1 MAEPTPFQAWKRQFL
16 KDYGFK
22 VINLIERLIKRFS
35 LVGDHRFFDPDTFD
49 WNALLEANA
58 PAIRQELDGVLELR
72 ENLPRFQDIST
83 DQVSIT
89 TDDKWRTFFLYGFG
103 FKAEKNTARCPE
115 TTRLV
120 EQVPGMMTA
129 FFSILA
135 PGKHIPAHRGPYAGV
150 LRYHLGLKVP
160 EPRQQCRIRVED
172 EFRHWEEGRGL
183 LFDDTYEHEVW
194 NDTDGERV
202 VLFMDVLRPL
212 PAPLAFLNK
221 LVIKAVALSPYIQD
235 AKKNQETW
243 EQRLEEAVAS

>member
-1 MAEPTPFQAWKRQFL
+1 MDAPKTFQERKRQFL

-22 VINLIERLIKRFS
+22 VINAIERVVKRYS
-35 LVGDHRFFDPDTFD
+35 LVGDHPFFDPDTFR
-49 WNALLEANA
+49 WNALLEANWE
-58 PAIRQELDGVLELR
+58 AIRAELDQVLTMR
-72 ENLPRFQDIST
+72 EELPRFQDIST
-83 DQVSIT
+83 DQTAIT
-89 TDDKWRTFFLYGFG
+89 TDDKWRTFFIYGFG
-103 FKAEKNTARCPE
+103 FKAEKNAARCPE

-120 EQVPGMMTA
+120 EQVPGMTTA

-135 PGKHIPAHRGPYAGV
+135 PGKHIPAHRGVYAGV

-160 EPRQQCRIRVED
+160 EPREQCRIRVED
-172 EFRHWEEGRGL
+172 GIRHWEEGRGL

-212 PAPLAFLNK
+212 PPPLALLNR
-221 LVIKAVALSPYIQD
+221 LIIKAVALSPYIQD

-243 EQRLEEAVAS
+243 EQRLEAAVAS